1 MKFINIY
8 KQILKGLILSIF
20 IGSIAN
26 AGQCD
31 TRLFSVTADSS
42 LTIGDMVDNL
52 ADTCGLSVIVKD
64 EAAKMRMNKK
74 LYYVKLKN
82 ATMRT
87 FLNTVLKDNDLF
99 YSIEG
104 NKLTISYLITKTFR
118 VHYISG
124 NRVGKSNAGVTIAG
138 GGSNSDSTSAS
149 GSSSSN
155 TSTTTMGGG
164 SSSTTGISIESNDEF
179 VFWKNIGTEVQRIL
193 VSAGDGSTHYAK
205 TSDKSWVGPDGQVWE
220 YNPIAP
226 IVNPEA
232 GMITVTGTPAQ
243 VEKVAKYIDTLTT
256 QIKKQVL
263 IDVRIMSV
271 NFDDSRTTGI
281 DWSQIYNIQN
291 VGVTTLG
298 YGLNNI
304 AAGKYTSAVTGFT
317 EFTPGNNV
325 RDVWYETDS
334 SGTTT
339 RKTESYVRGSDYG
352 GGLIATGSV
361 EVNDIIKFLSTQG
374 NVKNISSPRVM
385 TLNNQPALISVG
397 KELFYK
403 ITTASTTASGGG
415 STSAQGETINS
426 VFAGILLDITPE
438 IDDNGMIT
446 LKINPSISDTITT
459 TTSSDGKRTMP
470 PDLVRRQMASV
481 IKVKNGEH
489 AILGGLI
496 SSKEGIESNKVPI
509 LGDIPILSYA
519 FKRDKNIKT
528 TEELV
533 LIITPHIVE
542 TPKDALMKDLGYSIL
557 NEK

>member
-1 MKFINIY
+1 MKFVNIS
-8 KQILKGLILSIF
+8 KMILKGFIIF
-20 IGSIAN
+20 TLMSSLGN

-64 EAAKMRMNKK
+64 EAARLRMNKK

-87 FLNTVLKDNDLF
+87 FLNTVLKDNDLH

-118 VHYISG
+118 VHYIAG
-124 NRVGKSNAGVTIAG
+124 NRIGKSNAGVTVIAG
-138 GGSNSDSTSAS
+138 GSSESSSTP
-149 GSSSSN
+149 SSSSSSASTN
-155 TSTTTMGGG
+155 TLGGG
-164 SSSTTGISIESNDEF
+164 AASHTGINIESNDEF
-179 VFWKNIGTEVQRIL
+179 LFWKNIGDEVQRIL
-193 VSAGDGSTHYAK
+193 VSAGDGSTHFAK

-220 YNPIAP
+220 YNPVAP

-243 VEKVAKYIDTLTT
+243 IDRVAKYIDTLST

-281 DWSQIYNIQN
+281 DWSQIYNLQN
-291 VGVTTLG
+291 LSINTTLEAARNL
-298 YGLNNI
+298 YPTKLENNI
-304 AAGKYTSAVTGFT
+304 VTEWNRDETSNPAGASVF
-317 EFTPGNNV
+317 
-325 RDVWYETDS
+325 
-334 SGTTT
+334 
-339 RKTESYVRGSDYG
+339 
-352 GGLIATGSV
+352 ATGNV
-361 EVNDIIKFLSTQG
+361 EVSDIIKFLGTQG
-374 NVKNISSPRVM
+374 NVKSISSPRVM

-403 ITTASTTASGGG
+403 ITTASTAASGGG
-415 STSAQGETINS
+415 STSAQGEEINS

-446 LKINPSISDTITT
+446 LKINPSISDTVETT
-459 TTSSDGKRTMP
+459 TTGSGSRTMP

-496 SSKEGIESNKVPI
+496 SSKEGVESNKVPI

-533 LIITPHIVE
+533 LIITPHIIE